1 MSAQRFYKAERPFWD
16 TKRQEPGPI
25 MFIMCIK
32 FGGPLA
38 PMTRM
43 GGHFI
48 RMLLAIDKLLD
59 TKFNIDTLRHRP
71 EGAAEDADEIIDYYM
86 ASWDQ
91 NHPEGKPQ
99 FRLQHYNAWRNFFSV
114 FNGRPGRDGLT
125 SYQSGFIHLLTPK
138 VGLRA
143 VGVGG
148 WGEVGRE
155 RRWCGVWP
163 GPCRSRCKK
172 SIGLLG
178 WGGVW
183 GRSFSIARK
192 PEADKKD
199 CFWGGGTPPT

>member
-1 MSAQRFYKAERPFWD
+1 
-16 TKRQEPGPI
+16 

-163 GPCRSRCKK
+163 GPARASPLATLLQGSRRQTKRIASGVEGPHPHK
-172 SIGLLG
+172 FGVGVVLG
-178 WGGVW
+178 
-183 GRSFSIARK
+183 
-192 PEADKKD
+192 
-199 CFWGGGTPPT
+199 